1 LKLGPG
7 DREAIEEIVEAAV
20 KATLLSLNIDTS
32 TPEKVIEFRN
42 TMTDVS
48 EWRRSM
54 RTIKQAGLTAAI
66 GTVATGM
73 LAALWIGFQ
82 GLTRRPRRA
91 LRLKGDGDALWCAS
105 CDGKWACTEDSNEDQ
120 DGDPHEKQS

>member
-82 GLTRRPRRA
+82 A
-91 LRLKGDGDALWCAS
+91 LIGRGHG
-105 CDGKWACTEDSNEDQ
+105 
-120 DGDPHEKQS
+120 